1 MQERAMAS
9 ITFLPGLMVLIF
21 GFLHLSDGFQIQ
33 ALRTARNCAH
43 HKPSASVN
51 NDSDVP
57 AESTLDVIKKCMGQS
72 VPSQTT
78 DAPVFLQMRPGIS
91 GFAVDPEL
99 GFVAVLTKGGKSTSV
114 VVSAEDTLEV
124 RSSEGLCLV
133 QLAGGMDLGTGI
145 LPPDS
150 LAQLVADELEVSKE
164 DIRPKLQLLEVRAV
178 LNKDMLPAGSSSR
191 DAASEVPPSTPERD
205 FKLEANVVKLLAS
218 VKKLPGLGRCS
229 KDQVMD
235 AMKVHADADGAI
247 DRTSFMDILHT
258 LRLKNVSSGDA
269 SRIRFEMVIS
279 LDNKKKE
286 SVSARSSL
294 LALGLAMR
302 YGIEVQVSDECLEYD
317 ALDIASKFPK
327 FRPMQELEEDA
338 KLMEGFIPSMY
349 SKVAG
354 SLKADDRAT

>member
-1 MQERAMAS
+1 MLKRAMAS

-21 GFLHLSDGFQIQ
+21 GLFHLSDGFQIR
-33 ALRTARNCAH
+33 ALGTVRNCAH

-51 NDSDVP
+51 KNDSDVP

-78 DAPVFLQMRPGIS
+78 DSPLFLQMRPGIS

-99 GFVAVLTKGGKSTSV
+99 GFVAVLTKGGKTTSV
-114 VVSAEDTLEV
+114 VVSTEDTLEV
-124 RSSEGLCLV
+124 RSAEGLCLV

-145 LPPDS
+145 LPPDA

-164 DIRPKLQLLEVRAV
+164 DIRPKLRLLEVRAV
-178 LNKDMLPAGSSSR
+178 LNDMLSSGSSSR
-191 DAASEVPPSTPERD
+191 DVVSEVPPSTPERD
-205 FKLEANVVKLLAS
+205 FKLEGNVVKLLES
-218 VKKLPGLGRCS
+218 VKKLPGLGRCT

-235 AMKVHADADGAI
+235 AMKAHADADGAI
-247 DRTSFMDILHT
+247 DRMSFMDILHT
-258 LRLKNVSSGDA
+258 LRLKNISSEDA

-279 LDNKKKE
+279 LDDEKKE
-286 SVSARSSL
+286 SVAARSSL

-302 YGIEVQVSDECLEYD
+302 YGIEVEVSDECLEYD

-354 SLKADDRAT
+354 SLKADDRA